1 MEIIIG
7 SDHGGFELKE
17 SIRRFLSREM
27 NITPFDAGTLSAE
40 SVDYPDFGSMVAQR
54 VQNGEFKRGILV
66 CGTGIGMSIVA
77 NKFPGIRAALCHDI
91 FTARMS
97 REHNDSNI
105 LVVGERVTNN
115 DLPEE
120 MVRVWLTSEF
130 QGGRHQRRLDI
141 ITDIEKTICGSQ
153 ETSPKSTE
161 AVEN

>member
-7 SDHGGFELKE
+7 SDHGGFKLKE
-17 SIRRFLSREM
+17 SIKRYLSEEM
-27 NITPFDAGTLSAE
+27 DITPFDAGTFSPE
-40 SVDYPDFGSMVAQR
+40 SVDYPDIGAMVSKR

-105 LVVGERVTNN
+105 FVVGERVTNN
-115 DLPEE
+115 DPPED
-120 MVRVWLTSEF
+120 MIKVWLTSEF

-141 ITDIEKTICGSQ
+141 ITDTEKGICDSQ
-153 ETSPKSTE
+153 GRRSKSTG
-161 AVEN
+161 AVES